1 MFRFAAGVLIVVS
14 WFCWL
19 NLAGAHE
26 PESARVDPRA
36 FGAIMPRLSPDGE
49 QLAFSYQGA
58 IWRMPR
64 AGGEMTRLT
73 RGTGFDVEP
82 AWSEGG
88 KQIAFLSG
96 PGFGSGV
103 LAVMDAESGERVKL
117 PRDVA
122 AFDKLHFDKAGRRV
136 LGLFQPQSE
145 KLRLAWFDLKSGELS
160 NALSPEAWPGHSP
173 GTPGLARQRFALSHD
188 ESWLAVVSTADEPGE
203 QTGNRGPQTELWR
216 VPLAGGKPEQI
227 VHWPARIHDVCWRAD
242 DKSLIVAT
250 DRGGVHHDLWEVPLE
265 DADAKAHK
273 LTFGQADESSPS
285 VSDDGKWLLYSD
297 NRLGPTTL
305 VLRDL
310 TSGQEQL
317 VAPNK
322 RNFGTAA
329 GTLQL
334 NVVEADGTPT
344 TARVVLKHQ
353 DGKFHA
359 PPCALYR
366 VLGGDMHF
374 YVDEHERVE
383 LPVGE
388 YTIVAARGPE
398 HRAARQTFS
407 IAAGQPTR
415 LTLKIERWTNQR
427 AEGWVS
433 GENHIHANYGYGQ
446 WYNSP
451 ATMRLQC
458 AGEDLTVANFM
469 VANSDGDGVFDREF
483 FLGRPDPLSTDQTI
497 LYWNEEFRSTIWG
510 HMTLLNLKRLVVPIF
525 TGFDRT
531 THHHDGLT
539 NADIADHTHE
549 QDGLVNYTHP
559 AHSLQDPY
567 GGPYTAK
574 EMPIDVALGKVD
586 SIDVMGS
593 NHVANLPVWY
603 RLLNCGLKV
612 PASAGTDVFLNRISS
627 RLPGSDRVYVH
638 CGEKFS
644 YQEWIAGL
652 RAGRTF
658 VTNGP
663 MLRFTIDGQEAGAT
677 IKLDKPGKVRLAGH
691 VAAQYPLEK
700 LEAVVNGQVVA
711 AAVPSADAN
720 RISVDQELPIER
732 SGWIAIRAKGQR
744 GPAQTAAEAFAHTS
758 AVYVEV
764 AGRPVRS
771 PEDAEFFIRWINR
784 LYEDVRQRNR
794 IPAGRQQ
801 HVEEQIAKALEFYRG
816 LAGVAAAGD
825 NRK

>member
-1 MFRFAAGVLIVVS
+1 MTRMTPWALFVAGWIVS
-14 WFCWL
+14 L
-19 NLAGAHE
+19 TTAGAHE
-26 PESARVDPRA
+26 PESTRVDPRA
-36 FGAIMPRLSPDGE
+36 FGAVMPRLSSDGQ

-73 RGTGFDVEP
+73 SAAGFDVEP
-82 AWSEGG
+82 AWSADG
-88 KQIAFLSG
+88 KQVAFLSG

-103 LAVMDAESGERVKL
+103 LAVIDAQSGERIKL
-117 PRDVA
+117 PSDIA
-122 AFDKLHFDKAGRRV
+122 GFDKLHFDKSGGRI
-136 LGLFQPQSE
+136 LGLFQPQNE
-145 KLRLAWFDLKSGELS
+145 RIRLAWYDLQSGELT
-160 NALSPEAWPGHSP
+160 SPLPPESWPGHPP
-173 GTPGLARQRFALSHD
+173 GTSGIARQRFALSHD
-188 ESWLAVVSTADEPGE
+188 EKWLAVVSTADEPGE

-216 VPLAGGKPEQI
+216 VSLAGGKPERI
-227 VHWPARIHDVCWRAD
+227 VQWPARIHDVCWRAD
-242 DKSLIVAT
+242 DRAIFLASE
-250 DRGGVHHDLWEVPLE
+250 RGGVHHDLWEVPLAE
-265 DADAKAHK
+265 ADANARK

-285 VSDDGKWLLYSD
+285 VSGDGKWLMYSD

-310 TSGQEQL
+310 ASGQEQI
-317 VAPNK
+317 VAPAK
-322 RNFGTAA
+322 RNFGSPT

-334 NVVEADGTPT
+334 NVVESDGAPT
-344 TARVVLKHQ
+344 TARVIIKHEQ
-353 DGKFHA
+353 GKFHA
-359 PPCALYR
+359 PPGALYR
-366 VLGGDMHF
+366 LLGSDMHF

-383 LPVGE
+383 LPIGE
-388 YTIVAARGPE
+388 YTVVAARGPE
-398 HRAARQTFS
+398 HRQTRQT
-407 IAAGQPTR
+407 
-415 LTLKIERWTNQR
+415 LTITTNQTTKVPVKIERWTNQR

-451 ATMRLQC
+451 ATMRLQV

-531 THHHDGLT
+531 THHHDGIM

-603 RLLNCGLKV
+603 RMLNCGLKV
-612 PASAGTDVFLNRISS
+612 PASAGTDVFLNRVNS

-644 YQEWIAGL
+644 YQDWIAGL
-652 RAGRTF
+652 RAGKTF

-663 MLRFTIDGQEAGAT
+663 MLRLTVNDQEAGAT
-677 IKLDKPGKVRLAGH
+677 IKLEKPSSVRLVGQAI
-691 VAAQYPLEK
+691 AQFPLTS
-700 LEAVVNGQVVA
+700 LEVIVNGQVVA
-711 AAVPSADAN
+711 TAPPSGDGLRLAL
-720 RISVDQELPIER
+720 DQDVPIER
-732 SGWIAIRAKGQR
+732 SGWIALRAKGQR
-744 GPAQTAAEAFAHTS
+744 GPTQQAAEAFAHTS

-764 AGRPVRS
+764 AGQPVECK
-771 PEDAEFFIRWINR
+771 EDAEYFIRWINR
-784 LYEDVRQRNR
+784 LYEDVRVRNR
-794 IPAGRQQ
+794 IPAGRQK
-801 HVEEQIAKALEFYRG
+801 HVEEQIAKALEFYRR
-816 LAGVAAAGD
+816 LANSNPAATG
-825 NRK
+825 K

>member
-1 MFRFAAGVLIVVS
+1 MARIAALALIFIGWGV
-14 WFCWL
+14 WL
-19 NLAGAHE
+19 LPIAAHE

-36 FGAIMPRLSPDGE
+36 FGGIMPRLSPDG
-49 QLAFSYQGA
+49 QWLAFSYQA
-58 IWRMPR
+58 SIWRMPR
-64 AGGEMTRLT
+64 EGGEMTRLT
-73 RGTGFDVEP
+73 RSGAFDVEP
-82 AWSEGG
+82 AWSADG
-88 KQIAFLSG
+88 KQIAFLTG
-96 PGFGSGV
+96 PGFGSGA
-103 LAVMDAESGERVKL
+103 LAVIDAESGEQIKL
-117 PRDVA
+117 PRDVGG
-122 AFDKLHFDKAGRRV
+122 FDKLHFDKAGSRV
-136 LGLFQPQSE
+136 LGLLQPVRERLS
-145 KLRLAWFDLKSGELS
+145 LAWYDLKSGELS
-160 NALSPEAWPGHSP
+160 SPLPPGSWPGYAP

-188 ESWLAVVSTADEPGE
+188 EKWLAVVSTADEPGE
-203 QTGNRGPQTELWR
+203 QTGNRGPQADLWK
-216 VPLAGGKPEQI
+216 VPLSGGNPELI

-242 DKSLIVAT
+242 DQAVIVAT
-250 DRGGVHHDLWEVPLE
+250 ERGGVHHDLWEVPLV
-265 DADAKAHK
+265 DADAKSRK

-285 VSDDGKWLLYSD
+285 VSRDGKWLCYTD

-310 TSGQEQL
+310 ASSQEQIA
-317 VAPNK
+317 APTK
-322 RNFGTAA
+322 RNFGTPT
-329 GTLQL
+329 GTLQV
-334 NVVEADGTPT
+334 NVVEADGAPT
-344 TARVVLKHQ
+344 TARVVIKDQ
-353 DGKFHA
+353 QGKYFA
-359 PPCALYR
+359 PPGALYR
-366 VLGGDMHF
+366 LLGSDMHF

-398 HRAARQTFS
+398 HRAARHSFT
-407 IAAGQPTR
+407 IAAGQMTKVP
-415 LTLKIERWTNQR
+415 LKIERWTNQR

-483 FLGRPDPLSTDQTI
+483 FLGRPDPLSNDQTI

-510 HMTLLNLKRLVVPIF
+510 HMTLINLKRLVVPIF

-531 THHHDGLT
+531 THHHDGIM

-574 EMPIDVALGKVD
+574 EMPIDVALGKID

-603 RLLNCGLKV
+603 RMLNCGLKV
-612 PASAGTDVFLNRISS
+612 PASAGTDVFLNRVNS

-638 CGEKFS
+638 CGEKFT
-644 YQEWIAGL
+644 YQDWIAGL
-652 RAGRTF
+652 RAGKTF

-663 MLRFTIDGQEAGAT
+663 MLRLEVNGKEAGAT
-677 IKLDKPGKVRLAGH
+677 IKLDKPGSVRLVGQAT
-691 VAAQYPLEK
+691 AQFPLTA
-700 LEAVVNGQVVA
+700 LEAIINGQVVA
-711 AAVPSADAN
+711 TATPGGDAL
-720 RISVDQELPIER
+720 RLSLDQEIPIQR

-744 GPAQTAAEAFAHTS
+744 GPSQQVAEAFAHTS

-764 AGRPVRS
+764 AGRPVECK
-771 PEDAEFFIRWINR
+771 EDAEYFIRWINR
-784 LYEDVRQRNR
+784 LYEDVRARNR
-794 IPAGRQQ
+794 IPPGRQQ
-801 HVEEQIAKALEFYRG
+801 HVEEQIAKAIEFYRR
-816 LAGVAAAGD
+816 LASAPPADGA
-825 NRK
+825 K

>member
-1 MFRFAAGVLIVVS
+1 MSRNFACVLLSVG
-14 WFCWL
+14 C
-19 NLAGAHE
+19 LATSVGAHE
-26 PESARVDPRA
+26 PVSGQVDPRA
-36 FGAIMPRLSPDGE
+36 FGGVMPSLSPNG
-49 QLAFSYQGA
+49 QMLACSYQGA
-58 IWRMPR
+58 IWRMP
-64 AGGEMTRLT
+64 AGGGEMTRLT
-73 RGTGFDVEP
+73 SGAGFDVEP
-82 AWSEGG
+82 AWSSDG
-88 KQIAFLSG
+88 KRIAFLSG

-103 LAVMDAESGERVKL
+103 LAVIDAESGKPIKL

-122 AFDKLHFDKAGRRV
+122 AFDKLHFDKTGQRV

-145 KLRLAWFDLKSGELS
+145 RIRLAWFDLRSGELS
-160 NALSPEAWPGHSP
+160 SAFPPESWPGHPP
-173 GTPGLARQRFALSHD
+173 GTQGLARQRFALSHD
-188 ESWLAVVSTADEPGE
+188 EKWLAVVSTADEPGE
-203 QTGNRGPQTELWR
+203 QTGNRGPQTDLWR
-216 VPLAGGKPEQI
+216 VPLSGGKPELI
-227 VHWPARIHDVCWRAD
+227 VHWPARIHDICWRAD
-242 DKSLIVAT
+242 DQAVFVAT
-250 DRGGVHHDLWEVPLE
+250 DRGGVHHDLWELPLV
-265 DADAKAHK
+265 DADAKARK
-273 LTFGQADESSPS
+273 QTFGQADESSPS
-285 VSDDGKWLLYSD
+285 ASRDGKWLLYSD

-305 VLRDL
+305 VARDL
-310 TSGQEQL
+310 ASGQEQL
-317 VAPNK
+317 VAPTK
-322 RNFGTAA
+322 RNFGAPT

-334 NVVEADGTPT
+334 NVVEADGAPT
-344 TARVVLKHQ
+344 TARVVLRHQ

-359 PPCALYR
+359 PPGSLYR

-374 YVDEHERVE
+374 YMDGQERVE
-383 LPVGE
+383 LPIGQ
-388 YTIVAARGPE
+388 YTVVASRGPE
-398 HRAARQTFS
+398 HRQARQSFT
-407 IAAGQPTR
+407 IAAGDTKK
-415 LTLKIERWTNQR
+415 LTLTLERWTNQR
-427 AEGWVS
+427 AEGWYS

-451 ATMRLQC
+451 ATMRLQV

-531 THHHDGLT
+531 THHHDGIM

-549 QDGLVNYTHP
+549 QGGLVNYTHP

-586 SIDVMGS
+586 SMDVMGS

-603 RLLNCGLKV
+603 RMLNCGLKV
-612 PASAGTDVFLNRISS
+612 PASAGTDVFLNRINS

-638 CGEKFS
+638 CGEKFT
-644 YQEWIAGL
+644 YQDWIANL

-677 IKLDKPGKVRLAGH
+677 IKLDKPGSVRLVGQAT
-691 VAAQYPLEK
+691 AQFPLTS
-700 LEAVVNGQVVA
+700 LEAIVNGQVVA
-711 AAVPSADAN
+711 TASPGGDGLRLSL
-720 RISVDQELPIER
+720 DQALPIER

-744 GPAQTAAEAFAHTS
+744 GPSQQAAEAFAHTS

-764 AGRPVRS
+764 AGRPVQCA
-771 PEDAEFFIRWINR
+771 EDAEFFIRWINR
-784 LYEDVRQRNR
+784 LYEDVRVRNR
-794 IPAGRQQ
+794 IPPERQQ
-801 HVEEQIAKALEFYRG
+801 HVEEQFAKALEFYRR
-816 LAGVAAAGD
+816 LASGD
-825 NRK
+825 AETSKRE